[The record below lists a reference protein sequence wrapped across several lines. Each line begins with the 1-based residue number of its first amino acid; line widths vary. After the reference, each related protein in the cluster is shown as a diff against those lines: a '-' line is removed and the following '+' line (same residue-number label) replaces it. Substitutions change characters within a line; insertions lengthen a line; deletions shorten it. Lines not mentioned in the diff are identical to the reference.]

1 MFTRREIEKFLFI
14 DVETARNQA
23 KFEDLDVDMQDFWGD
38 KARQYYKAEDDP
50 DFDTPYSYKEK
61 AGLFAEFSRVVCVS
75 TGYIRWSDDGK
86 AVGRTRSFYGSDEK
100 AILSEIASLLS
111 SSKLVGYTL
120 CGHNIKGF
128 DIPVLARR
136 MLINQVLPLPKI
148 LQVYDKKPW
157 EIPFKDTMELWRFG
171 DFKNYTKL
179 VLLAKLFDIPS
190 PKMDMDGSQVGDLY
204 WSGDNYEKIARYCE
218 ADVRATMNLVLRWSG
233 MELLTENSAS

>member
-1 MFTRREIEKFLFI
+1 
-14 DVETARNQA
+14 
-23 KFEDLDVDMQDFWGD
+23 MQDFWED

-50 DFDTPYSYKEK
+50 DFDTPSSYKEK
-61 AGLFAEFSRVVCVS
+61 AGLFAEFNRVVCVS
-75 TGYIRWSDDGK
+75 TGYIRWSNDGK
-86 AVGRTRSFYGSDEK
+86 AVGRTKSFYGADEK

-190 PKMDMDGSQVGDLY
+190 PKMDMDGSHVGDLY